1 MELKLI
7 CCICREQIGRFDP
20 DDIKLPLEGHM
31 FKPIDD
37 IHGYPPPF
45 DAKATWNYF
54 HCLRDNNPDKT
65 ARHRPFPHRD
75 TILTDKGLYKV
86 GGRLPGPVTHEV
98 PVHDDT
104 DLEKEWNER
113 ANPIGPPVEVGT
125 NPEDDEK
132 KTEVTPST
140 VEAEAHADQTEQ
152 PDQQPMVETG
162 IDKESPPLKPK
173 SKPKA
178 KKGSKPKTANRK

>member
-7 CCICREQIGRFDP
+7 CHICREQIGRFDP
-20 DDIKLPLEGHM
+20 DDIKLPLVGHM
-31 FKPIDD
+31 FKAIDD

-65 ARHRPFPHRD
+65 ARHRPFPAPD

-86 GGRLPGPVTHEV
+86 GDRIPGPVTYEV
-98 PVHDDT
+98 PVYDQE
-104 DLEKEWNER
+104 DLAKEWDER
-113 ANPIGPPVEVGT
+113 SNPDGKRIVL
-125 NPEDDEK
+125 
-132 KTEVTPST
+132 
-140 VEAEAHADQTEQ
+140 
-152 PDQQPMVETG
+152 
-162 IDKESPPLKPK
+162 PLNYAKPK

-178 KKGSKPKTANRK
+178 KKGSKPKAKAKK

>member
-45 DAKATWNYF
+45 DPKADWNYF
-54 HCLRDNNPDKT
+54 HCLRDNNPDKS

-86 GGRLPGPVTHEV
+86 GGRLPGPASRDV
-98 PVHDDT
+98 PVYDQA
-104 DLEKEWNER
+104 DLENEWNER
-113 ANPIGPPVEVGT
+113 ANP
-125 NPEDDEK
+125 DDDSNHDLDLDLAAIK
-132 KTEVTPST
+132 AKGDGRKFKYASAGAKAKPKPST
-140 VEAEAHADQTEQ
+140 RKRA
-152 PDQQPMVETG
+152 
-162 IDKESPPLKPK
+162 
-173 SKPKA
+173 KPKA
-178 KKGSKPKTANRK
+178 KVNK

>member
-20 DDIKLPLEGHM
+20 DDIKLPLEGYM

-45 DAKATWNYF
+45 NAKATWNHF
-54 HCLRDNNPDKT
+54 HCLRDNNPVKT
-65 ARHRPFPHRD
+65 ARHRPFPHPD

-86 GGRLPGPVTHEV
+86 GGRLPGPAPRDV
-98 PVHDDT
+98 PVYDQA

-113 ANPIGPPVEVGT
+113 A
-125 NPEDDEK
+125 D
-132 KTEVTPST
+132 
-140 VEAEAHADQTEQ
+140 ADRREQ
-152 PDQQPMVETG
+152 PEQQPRVKTG
-162 IDKESPPLKPK
+162 IDKQSSTLKPK
-173 SKPKA
+173 SKPSTKKRAKPKAKA
-178 KKGSKPKTANRK
+178 KK